1 MREEAILARWPGR
14 CPRCGSPIARGELIV
29 CRDGRWEHETCPRTP
44 RAGKRKGRR
53 RGGPP

>member
-29 CRDGRWEHETCPRTP
+29 CRDRRWEHETCPRTP